1 MLHFVFSH
9 LFIDMKTCKEEQK
22 LAFLT
27 DYNKTQMNCD
37 ERLTKDEIIYFE
49 DLVVFFDKVIVKAVE
64 DLYYCDCNIVE
75 AKVYL
80 Q

>member
-1 MLHFVFSH
+1 
-9 LFIDMKTCKEEQK
+9 MKTCKEEQK

-49 DLVVFFDKVIVKAVE
+49 DLVAFFYKVIAKAVE